1 MSCLHIA
8 DVVALQGSKLY
19 GNANDVNGIFDDDR
33 YDPARH
39 DAAIGE
45 ILHLGKWDAREGERR
60 ERGGGGEGGGG
71 KREEQEGGGIRDE
84 LARKSAPF
92 FATIRSPSVA
102 RPPARLSHKLTAQG
116 ISGRFD
122 AVLRVT

>member
-45 ILHLGKWDAREGERR
+45 ILRLGKWDAREGERR
-60 ERGGGGEGGGG
+60 ERGGGEGGGG

-102 RPPARLSHKLTAQG
+102 RPPACL
-116 ISGRFD
+116 ISSQHRESLEGLMQF
-122 AVLRVT
+122 